1 MGYPQRQLN
10 DDESIALDMH
20 PHWWFF
26 AESVAALAVSLVT
39 AIVVMGFLGD
49 GTAKDLLTY
58 IVLAMLVVSG
68 CWVAIRYLKWMTTHF
83 VITSQRLIFRQGVL
97 GRSGIEIPL
106 DRVNNVNFH
115 QSMFERIIN
124 AGDLLIESGGEDG
137 QQRFTDIHNPDDVQN
152 LIHSLLTESRDRRAG
167 GHPPVGH
174 DVTMQLERLEALL
187 ERGAITDDE
196 YELQKRRLLS

>member
-10 DDESIALDMH
+10 DDESVALDMH

-39 AIVVMGFLGD
+39 AVVVMGYLDD
-49 GTAKDLLTY
+49 GAGKDVLTY
-58 IVLAMLVVSG
+58 VVLAMLIVSG
-68 CWVAIRYLKWMTTHF
+68 CWVALRYLKWSTTHF

-115 QSMFERIIN
+115 QTMFERIIN

-137 QQRFTDIHNPDDVQN
+137 KQRFTDVHNPDDVQN
-152 LIHSLLTESRDRRAG
+152 LIHSLLTDARDRQTG
-167 GHPPVGH
+167 GRGALTH